1 MTDRGGKPIICLMAK
16 KIKAKVKLQCPAGKA
31 NPAPPV
37 GTALGPHGIQ
47 IMEFCNQFNERTREL
62 GDTVI
67 PAIVTIYE
75 DRTFD
80 FILKQPP
87 MSELI
92 KKAAGVPKGS
102 GKPNKEKVAKL
113 TKAQVR
119 EIAEKKMSDL
129 NACDIEAAAKIVE
142 GTARSMG
149 VDTE

>member
-1 MTDRGGKPIICLMAK
+1 MAK
-16 KIKAKVKLQCPAGKA
+16 KIKAKVKLQVPAGKA

-47 IMEFCNQFNERTREL
+47 LMDFCNQFNEKTREF

-92 KKAAGVPKGS
+92 KKAAGIDKGS
-102 GKPNKEKVAKL
+102 GKPNKDKVATL

-119 EIAEKKMSDL
+119 EGAEKKMPDL
-129 NACDIEAAAKIVE
+129 NANDIEAAAKIVE

-149 VDTE
+149 VDTEK